1 MFRNITYASC
11 KSGLTTSLADD
22 FKLCVGIC
30 YGHTFNIILG
40 YSLVMSPSHC
50 TGGGHFLKGTNLSFF
65 EDVQGPLF
73 SNANLD
79 EIS

>member
-1 MFRNITYASC
+1 MHKTC
-11 KSGLTTSLADD
+11 KSGLTTSLVDD

-50 TGGGHFLKGTNLSFF
+50 TGGGA
-65 EDVQGPLF
+65 F
-73 SNANLD
+73 S
-79 EIS
+79 